1 MEILRAVER
10 EASHG
15 PGRPVHI
22 RAAPEVI
29 YWLDSHG
36 RELHDALAR
45 RRVPRVVFEPRGEFT
60 REGFDVSA
68 PP

>member
-1 MEILRAVER
+1 MEILRAAER
-10 EASHG
+10 EAVNV

-29 YWLDSHG
+29 YWLDSQG
-36 RELHDALAR
+36 PELHAALAR
-45 RRVPRVVFEPRGEFT
+45 RRVTHVVFEPRSEFA

-68 PP
+68 EP